1 MKSSKTETLMYDD
14 NEYCAVCEDP
24 EFGEDGK
31 ETHADEDEYDHDFV
45 YEKDEEE
52 GDEGLT
58 LDDVKNVADTIKSIA
73 EAGEAVKKVTKTET
87 PRPLHDEPPRWP
99 GVNRVRPQRHLPP
112 TTLRTK
118 AVTGGPRGPG
128 GQCKGDLRPVGEGRA
143 YPEGPEGIAALSRT
157 AGDIFFDN
165 KEITLPSSPARY
177 YTRRRCARCAPVR

>member
-1 MKSSKTETLMYDD
+1 MSDD
-14 NEYCAVCEDP
+14 DDDDDEYCAVCEDP

-87 PRPLHDEPPRWP
+87 PRPLHDEPHHTPWLWDALKIPRKKSIEEDKLDRI
-99 GVNRVRPQRHLPP
+99 GEKIDKSEKHQNR
-112 TTLRTK
+112 K
-118 AVTGGPRGPG
+118 W
-128 GQCKGDLRPVGEGRA
+128 
-143 YPEGPEGIAALSRT
+143 YIGIGFGILVAIIIALV
-157 AGDIFFDN
+157 
-165 KEITLPSSPARY
+165 L
-177 YTRRRCARCAPVR
+177 